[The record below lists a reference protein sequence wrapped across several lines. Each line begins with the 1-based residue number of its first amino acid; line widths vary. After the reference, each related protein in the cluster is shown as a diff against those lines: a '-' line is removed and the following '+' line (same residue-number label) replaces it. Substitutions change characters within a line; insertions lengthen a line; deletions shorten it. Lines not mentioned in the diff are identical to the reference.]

1 MKKQMWAVFAGGAA
15 LWAVAAQGSVVLNL
29 ASVPGSEMQ
38 FNGSASTF
46 QFNEGSSV
54 FFPQYNGKQWKVVSE
69 GTGSASVGDFGDF
82 GPIAPSTTHTIG
94 WQFGA
99 ISLFAGGLET
109 APVTSPSGTMISIS
123 DGNNGTL
130 QGALNWGTIQTV
142 QGNGA
147 INASLVLNITGITYT
162 GSGPLSNPDFITL
175 KNDTEASM
183 VLSFSFAPGMT
194 LQQLSAGS
202 GPYTAAYSGSLTDAN
217 VPPPHPPYVPEAGTT
232 IAGGVALGL
241 VALALGMQ
249 RRKAL
254 F

>member
-38 FNGSASTF
+38 FNAGSSTF
-46 QFNEGSSV
+46 QFNVGNSP
-54 FFPQYNGKQWKVVSE
+54 FFPQYSGDQWKVVSE
-69 GTGSASVGDFGDF
+69 GTGNASVDDIGAF
-82 GPIAPSTTHTIG
+82 GPMATTAHTIG

-99 ISLFAGGLET
+99 ISLFGGGLET
-109 APVTSPSGTMISIS
+109 APVTSPSGTQISIS

-162 GSGPLSNPDFITL
+162 GSGPLNNSDFITL
-175 KNDTEASM
+175 KNDTQASM
-183 VLSFSFAPGMT
+183 VLSFSFAPGKSLT
-194 LQQLSAGS
+194 DLSTGT
-202 GPYTAAYSGSLTDAN
+202 GTYTTSYSGSLTDAN
-217 VPPPHPPYVPEAGTT
+217 VPPPHPPVPEAGTT

-241 VALALGMQ
+241 VALALGFQ

-254 F
+254 L